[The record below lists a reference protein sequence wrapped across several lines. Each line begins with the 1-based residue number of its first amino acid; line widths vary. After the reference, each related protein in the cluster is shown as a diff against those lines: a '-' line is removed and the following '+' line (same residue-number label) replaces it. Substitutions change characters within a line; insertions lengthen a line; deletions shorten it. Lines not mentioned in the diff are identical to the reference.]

1 MRLLKIP
8 LIILVILLA
17 LTGLS
22 LAQGSSYLVCGS
34 IDESSVDTVRQN
46 LFRGVPGDTVW
57 APFYMASDSAVTG
70 FKMLITW
77 DDTYLTPCI
86 QTAPGVNGL
95 IVNKL
100 EGRFLNIDSSKTDPY
115 TGDKLYDTTTD
126 FSAQLSLNPFDEGAI
141 LAAYNLGIP
150 ADSVP
155 KATAPGEG
163 IIFRLAF
170 EVDSTMPHKA
180 QAEFGFHEVNEFYI
194 DTATG
199 FPVYLDCRRTELA
212 LAFNDGTVTS
222 YPTLISTYFEADT
235 AYKPTPQPVINTF
248 YASPTN
254 VVAGGKSTL
263 FWDVDSATSVSI
275 TGVGTVAISGQADVF
290 PTVTTTY
297 TLTAVNL
304 DKQASR
310 SVTVTVGTTPDNN
323 NPVISLTPNQS
334 VYEIEQGETVSF
346 TVTAT
351 DIDND
356 VITLSATSL
365 PNNAT
370 FTQVIGAGTVSS
382 GFSFTPDIT
391 QIGTYSA
398 IFGATDNRGGSA
410 SPRSVSIVV
419 TEIEQDRLFTTSAPG
434 QAPVGGIPGK
444 TSIFMPINLVT
455 AQTVFGI
462 QYDFSYNYLLF
473 DVDSILV
480 TTRTPDYV
488 VYDNIGATPG
498 QIRVVAFG
506 LANEPIIT
514 DDTTTAVLYTVM
526 SIDPSATAGDYPVYI
541 DNGWESVN
549 PDPDYPSLPLLTDS
563 GVIQVD
569 RYGDVNLDKMVN
581 VGDMVNV
588 VAYIIGNFGLSG
600 RQFDVADVVINSVVD
615 VFDLVAI
622 INYVVFATPFSPS
635 PAQTLEGEIAKVS
648 LDYDDVSAGG
658 SDLMVVRSELPVE
671 IAGVELE
678 IAYDPKAVVMDDPLP
693 TADVDKLTLTY
704 RDNGTGKMKVLLY
717 YNAKDLISIGLAD
730 LVQIPINAKSN
741 IVAGD
746 KSQIRLSK
754 ALLSTSSAQAVQ
766 VDGVDAPL
774 PSTFVLYQNYPN
786 PFNPTTTVEFSLS
799 AAADVR
805 LDIYNILG
813 QRVTTLLD
821 EKLPSGSHRVVWD
834 ATNGDG
840 QRVATGVYL
849 YKLQVDSDKETKKM
863 MFLK

>member
-17 LTGLS
+17 LTVPS
-22 LAQGSSYLVCGS
+22 LAQGSDYLVCGA
-34 IDESSVDTVRQN
+34 IDESTVDTVRQN
-46 LFRGVPGDTVW
+46 LFKGIPGDTVW
-57 APFYMASDSAVTG
+57 APFYMTSDSAVTG

-77 DDTYLTPCI
+77 DDTYLTPCV

-100 EGRFLNIDSSKTDPY
+100 EGRFLDIDSSKSDPY
-115 TGDKLYDTTTD
+115 TGEKVYDTTTD

-141 LAAYNLGIP
+141 LATYNLGIP

-155 KATAPGEG
+155 KATEPGAG

-170 EVDSTMPHKA
+170 EVDSTMPHLA
-180 QAEFGFHEVNEFYI
+180 QAPFGFHEINEFYV

-199 FPVYLDCRRTELA
+199 FIVYLDCRRTELA
-212 LAFNDGTVTS
+212 LSFNDGTVTS
-222 YPTLISTYFEADT
+222 YPTLVSTFFQADT
-235 AYKPTPQPVINTF
+235 AYKPPAKPVINNF
-248 YASPTN
+248 YANPTN
-254 VVAGGKSTL
+254 VSAGGKSTL
-263 FWDVDSATSVSI
+263 FWDVDSSTAQSI
-275 TGVGTVAISGQADVF
+275 TGVGDVAASGQVDVF

-297 TLTAVNL
+297 TLTATNV
-304 DKQASR
+304 DQQANA
-310 SVTVTVGTTPDNN
+310 SVTVTVGTGGNN
-323 NPVISLTPNQS
+323 NPVISLTPDQS

-356 VITLSATSL
+356 VVTLTATSL

-370 FTQVIGAGTVSS
+370 FTEVIGAGTVSS
-382 GFSFTPDIT
+382 DFSFTPDIT
-391 QIGTYSA
+391 QIGNYSA

-410 SPRSVSIVV
+410 NPRSVSIIVK
-419 TEIEQDRLFTTSAPG
+419 EIEQDRLFTTSAPG

-444 TSIFMPINLVT
+444 TSIFLPINLVT

-462 QYDFSYNYLLF
+462 QYDFSYDYLLF

-480 TTRTPDYV
+480 TSRTPDYV

-498 QIRVVAFG
+498 EIRVVAFG

-526 SIDPSATAGDYPVYI
+526 SIDPFATAGDYPVYI

-549 PDPDYPSLPLLTDS
+549 PDPDFPSLPLMTDS

-569 RYGDVNLDKMVN
+569 HYGDVNLDKLVN
-581 VGDMVNV
+581 VGDMVNI

-600 RQFDVADVVINSVVD
+600 RQFDVADVVINSIVD

-622 INYVVFATPFSPS
+622 INNVVFGAPFSPS
-635 PAQTLEGEIAKVS
+635 PAQTFEGEIAKVS
-648 LDYDDVSAGG
+648 LDYDDVSVGG

-678 IAYDPKAVVMDDPLP
+678 IAYDPKTVVMDDPLP

-704 RDNGTGKMKVLLY
+704 KDNGAGKMKVLLY
-717 YNAKDLISIGLAD
+717 YNAKDLISMGLAD

-821 EKLPSGSHRVVWD
+821 EKLPSGAHRVVWD

-840 QRVATGVYL
+840 QRVATGIYL